1 MTTID
6 PVTQAAAA
14 PAPAPG
20 RGRRNRGS
28 EVVRGAL
35 LDAAIAEFAADG
47 FNGASGRSIAA
58 AAGTHQSQ
66 INYHF
71 ASKEELWKAAM
82 GCLLDELDTHVA
94 AQAAAIDR
102 ADPVAIL
109 AAVIRGIVHFAA
121 ARPELNRLMIHEGAA
136 PGPRLGWLVAERTA
150 ARHHDLGGLWEA
162 AQATGR
168 AAPID
173 AEIVYHSLIGAAS
186 LLYANAPEAEL
197 LGLDPADP
205 ELIER
210 HARSLVTLFLPGH
223 TPEEI

>member
-1 MTTID
+1 MISMTTTD
-6 PVTQAAAA
+6 QLAD
-14 PAPAPG
+14 APAPG
-20 RGRRNRGS
+20 RQRRNRGS
-28 EVVRGAL
+28 EVVRSAL
-35 LDAAIAEFAADG
+35 LDAAIAEFAAEG

-82 GCLLDELDTHVA
+82 SALLDELDVHVA
-94 AQAAAIDR
+94 SHAVDRGSDDAA
-102 ADPVAIL
+102 VL
-109 AAVIRGIVHFAA
+109 MAAVIRGLVHFAA

-136 PGPRLGWLVAERTA
+136 PGPRLAWLVAERTA
-150 ARHHDLGGLWEA
+150 SRHADLGRLWLA
-162 AQATGR
+162 AQATGK

-173 AEIVYHSLIGAAS
+173 ADVVYHSLIGAAS

-205 ELIER
+205 ELIAR
-210 HARSLVTLFLPGH
+210 HARSLITLFLPGH
-223 TPEEI
+223 TPEET